1 MILGIIIESA
11 VGLLCIALGLLLWK
25 KQKVTLLHDYHYQ
38 HVKKEDLPAYTRQMG
53 IGLIVVGAGILVTGL
68 LNLVGSRLWWLSLL
82 LGIALGLFILIRAQK
97 RYNGTVM

>member
-38 HVKKEDLPAYTRQMG
+38 HVKKEDLPAYTRRMG
-53 IGLIVVGAGILVTGL
+53 IGLIVVGVGILVTGL

-82 LGIALGLFILIRAQK
+82 LGFDLGLCILIRAQM

>member
-53 IGLIVVGAGILVTGL
+53 IGLIVIGCLLAILAIVLRIINVIGTFAL
-68 LNLVGSRLWWLSLL
+68 ILMLL
-82 LGIALGLFILIRAQK
+82 LGGAGVIIG
-97 RYNGTVM
+97 YNLSQDKED